1 MLTRGRKKVAGEG
14 RREGRKERDKLERT
28 TNLLSSLSRP
38 SKVDLSV
45 PRHDESRD
53 STLSSTLILPRL
65 ALRQS
70 CSIGLQV
77 LQLAFLSFRTDDN
90 CLFSFRFFFSSPI
103 RSSLSLSFSFSSYPS
118 LPLFLPLYSLRD
130 KKKTCFPIL
139 NDEFLNRCL
148 SHIISR
154 LSNERIYFLTIMHI
168 SARKER
174 SDKTFAQSIRTL
186 LKHSGRVRGWIE
198 LYFALENSYFRQLS
212 VDRVFE
218 PFINRNYVNYRPT
231 SHARV

>member
-1 MLTRGRKKVAGEG
+1 MSLTRGRKKVADDGEG

-90 CLFSFRFFFSSPI
+90 CLFSFRLFFPLLF
-103 RSSLSLSFSFSSYPS
+103 PS
-118 LPLFLPLYSLRD
+118 LLFLLLYLLRD
-130 KKKTCFPIL
+130 RKKKTHSQWIFIRVSL
-139 NDEFLNRCL
+139 L
-148 SHIISR
+148 S
-154 LSNERIYFLTIMHI
+154 LVY
-168 SARKER
+168 
-174 SDKTFAQSIRTL
+174 
-186 LKHSGRVRGWIE
+186 
-198 LYFALENSYFRQLS
+198 
-212 VDRVFE
+212 
-218 PFINRNYVNYRPT
+218 PT
-231 SHARV
+231 SIGYIF

>member
-1 MLTRGRKKVAGEG
+1 MSLTRGRKKVADDGEG

-90 CLFSFRFFFSSPI
+90 CLFSFRLFFPLLF
-103 RSSLSLSFSFSSYPS
+103 PS
-118 LPLFLPLYSLRD
+118 LLFLLLYLLRD
-130 KKKTCFPIL
+130 TKKKNAFPMNFYSRLI
-139 NDEFLNRCL
+139 
-148 SHIISR
+148 IISR
-154 LSNERIYFLTIMHI
+154 LSNEYRIYFLTIMYI
-168 SARKER
+168 CAKGA
-174 SDKTFAQSIRTL
+174 DKTFVQSIRTL
-186 LKHSGRVRGWIE
+186 LKQRTVRGPSCILHLRIPIFDNYPWI
-198 LYFALENSYFRQLS
+198 AFRAVYKSQLC
-212 VDRVFE
+212 
-218 PFINRNYVNYRPT
+218 
-231 SHARV
+231 

>member
-1 MLTRGRKKVAGEG
+1 MSLTRGRKKVADDGEG

-90 CLFSFRFFFSSPI
+90 CLFSFRLFFPLLFP
-103 RSSLSLSFSFSSYPS
+103 SLLFLLLYLLRDRKKKRTPNEFLFASHYYLSF
-118 LPLFLPLYSLRD
+118 
-130 KKKTCFPIL
+130 I
-139 NDEFLNRCL
+139 
-148 SHIISR
+148 
-154 LSNERIYFLTIMHI
+154 
-168 SARKER
+168 
-174 SDKTFAQSIRTL
+174 Q
-186 LKHSGRVRGWIE
+186 RV
-198 LYFALENSYFRQLS
+198 
-212 VDRVFE
+212 
-218 PFINRNYVNYRPT
+218 
-231 SHARV
+231 

>member
-1 MLTRGRKKVAGEG
+1 MSLTRGRKKVADDGEG
-14 RREGRKERDKLERT
+14 RKEGRKERDKLERT

-90 CLFSFRFFFSSPI
+90 CLFSFRLFFPLLFP
-103 RSSLSLSFSFSSYPS
+103 SLLFLLLYLLRDRKKKRIPNEFLFASHYYLSF
-118 LPLFLPLYSLRD
+118 
-130 KKKTCFPIL
+130 I
-139 NDEFLNRCL
+139 
-148 SHIISR
+148 
-154 LSNERIYFLTIMHI
+154 
-168 SARKER
+168 
-174 SDKTFAQSIRTL
+174 Q
-186 LKHSGRVRGWIE
+186 RV
-198 LYFALENSYFRQLS
+198 
-212 VDRVFE
+212 
-218 PFINRNYVNYRPT
+218 
-231 SHARV
+231 

>member
-1 MLTRGRKKVAGEG
+1 MSLTRGRKKVADDGEG

-90 CLFSFRFFFSSPI
+90 CLFSFRLFFPLLF
-103 RSSLSLSFSFSSYPS
+103 PS
-118 LPLFLPLYSLRD
+118 LLFLLLYLFRD
-130 KKKTCFPIL
+130 RKKKTHSQWIFIRVSL
-139 NDEFLNRCL
+139 L
-148 SHIISR
+148 S
-154 LSNERIYFLTIMHI
+154 LVY
-168 SARKER
+168 
-174 SDKTFAQSIRTL
+174 
-186 LKHSGRVRGWIE
+186 
-198 LYFALENSYFRQLS
+198 
-212 VDRVFE
+212 
-218 PFINRNYVNYRPT
+218 PT
-231 SHARV
+231 SIGYIF

>member
-1 MLTRGRKKVAGEG
+1 MSLTRGRKKVADDGEG

-90 CLFSFRFFFSSPI
+90 CLFSFRLFFPLLF
-103 RSSLSLSFSFSSYPS
+103 PS
-118 LPLFLPLYSLRD
+118 LLFLL
-130 KKKTCFPIL
+130 
-139 NDEFLNRCL
+139 
-148 SHIISR
+148 
-154 LSNERIYFLTIMHI
+154 
-168 SARKER
+168 
-174 SDKTFAQSIRTL
+174 
-186 LKHSGRVRGWIE
+186 
-198 LYFALENSYFRQLS
+198 
-212 VDRVFE
+212 
-218 PFINRNYVNYRPT
+218 
-231 SHARV
+231 

>member
-1 MLTRGRKKVAGEG
+1 MSLTRGRKKVADDGEG

-90 CLFSFRFFFSSPI
+90 CLFSFRLFFPLLF
-103 RSSLSLSFSFSSYPS
+103 PS
-118 LPLFLPLYSLRD
+118 LLFLLLYLLRD
-130 KKKTCFPIL
+130 RKK
-139 NDEFLNRCL
+139 
-148 SHIISR
+148 
-154 LSNERIYFLTIMHI
+154 
-168 SARKER
+168 
-174 SDKTFAQSIRTL
+174 RT
-186 LKHSGRVRGWIE
+186 HS
-198 LYFALENSYFRQLS
+198 Q
-212 VDRVFE
+212 
-218 PFINRNYVNYRPT
+218 
-231 SHARV
+231 

>member
-1 MLTRGRKKVAGEG
+1 MEDESYTLVASDKISTVMLTRGRKKVAGEG
-14 RREGRKERDKLERT
+14 RREGRKERDKLVRT

-90 CLFSFRFFFSSPI
+90 CLFSFRFFFSSKL
-103 RSSLSLSFSFSSYPS
+103 SLSLSFSFSSYPS

-212 VDRVFE
+212 VDRVS
-218 PFINRNYVNYRPT
+218 
-231 SHARV
+231 SHL

>member
-1 MLTRGRKKVAGEG
+1 MRTEVHRSLWTIVEDESYTLVASDKISTVMLTRGRKKVAGEG
-14 RREGRKERDKLERT
+14 RREGRKERDKLVRT

-103 RSSLSLSFSFSSYPS
+103 RSSLSLS
-118 LPLFLPLYSLRD
+118 LFLSPRAY
-130 KKKTCFPIL
+130 
-139 NDEFLNRCL
+139 
-148 SHIISR
+148 
-154 LSNERIYFLTIMHI
+154 
-168 SARKER
+168 
-174 SDKTFAQSIRTL
+174 
-186 LKHSGRVRGWIE
+186 
-198 LYFALENSYFRQLS
+198 LYFYLYTRFETRKK
-212 VDRVFE
+212 RVFQ
-218 PFINRNYVNYRPT
+218 
-231 SHARV
+231 S

>member
-1 MLTRGRKKVAGEG
+1 MSLTRGRKKVADDGEG

-90 CLFSFRFFFSSPI
+90 CLFSFRLFFPLLFPSLLFLLLYLLRDRKKI
-103 RSSLSLSFSFSSYPS
+103 RSPNEFLFASHYYLSF
-118 LPLFLPLYSLRD
+118 
-130 KKKTCFPIL
+130 I
-139 NDEFLNRCL
+139 
-148 SHIISR
+148 
-154 LSNERIYFLTIMHI
+154 
-168 SARKER
+168 
-174 SDKTFAQSIRTL
+174 Q
-186 LKHSGRVRGWIE
+186 RV
-198 LYFALENSYFRQLS
+198 
-212 VDRVFE
+212 
-218 PFINRNYVNYRPT
+218 
-231 SHARV
+231 

>member
-1 MLTRGRKKVAGEG
+1 MRAEVQVHRSLWTIVEDESYTLVASDKISTVMLTRGRKKVAGEG

-90 CLFSFRFFFSSPI
+90 CLFSFRFFFL
-103 RSSLSLSFSFSSYPS
+103 RSSLSLS
-118 LPLFLPLYSLRD
+118 LFLSPPTRAY
-130 KKKTCFPIL
+130 
-139 NDEFLNRCL
+139 
-148 SHIISR
+148 
-154 LSNERIYFLTIMHI
+154 
-168 SARKER
+168 
-174 SDKTFAQSIRTL
+174 
-186 LKHSGRVRGWIE
+186 
-198 LYFALENSYFRQLS
+198 LYFYLYTRFETRKK
-212 VDRVFE
+212 RVFQ
-218 PFINRNYVNYRPT
+218 
-231 SHARV
+231 S

>member
-1 MLTRGRKKVAGEG
+1 MSLTRGRKKVADDGEG

-90 CLFSFRFFFSSPI
+90 CLFSFRLFFPLLFPSLLFLLLYLLRDRKKI
-103 RSSLSLSFSFSSYPS
+103 RIPNEFLFASHYYLSF
-118 LPLFLPLYSLRD
+118 
-130 KKKTCFPIL
+130 I
-139 NDEFLNRCL
+139 
-148 SHIISR
+148 
-154 LSNERIYFLTIMHI
+154 
-168 SARKER
+168 
-174 SDKTFAQSIRTL
+174 Q
-186 LKHSGRVRGWIE
+186 RV
-198 LYFALENSYFRQLS
+198 
-212 VDRVFE
+212 
-218 PFINRNYVNYRPT
+218 
-231 SHARV
+231 

>member
-1 MLTRGRKKVAGEG
+1 MSLTRGRKKVAGEG

-90 CLFSFRFFFSSPI
+90 CLFSFRLFFPLLF
-103 RSSLSLSFSFSSYPS
+103 PS
-118 LPLFLPLYSLRD
+118 LLFLLLYLLRD
-130 KKKTCFPIL
+130 RKKKTHSQWIFIRVSL
-139 NDEFLNRCL
+139 L
-148 SHIISR
+148 S
-154 LSNERIYFLTIMHI
+154 LVY
-168 SARKER
+168 
-174 SDKTFAQSIRTL
+174 
-186 LKHSGRVRGWIE
+186 
-198 LYFALENSYFRQLS
+198 
-212 VDRVFE
+212 
-218 PFINRNYVNYRPT
+218 PT
-231 SHARV
+231 SIGYIF

>member
-1 MLTRGRKKVAGEG
+1 MRSLIVKMRAEVQVHRSLWTIVEDESYTLVASDKISTVMLTRGRKKVAGEG

-103 RSSLSLSFSFSSYPS
+103 RSSLSLS
-118 LPLFLPLYSLRD
+118 LFLSPPTRAY
-130 KKKTCFPIL
+130 
-139 NDEFLNRCL
+139 
-148 SHIISR
+148 
-154 LSNERIYFLTIMHI
+154 
-168 SARKER
+168 
-174 SDKTFAQSIRTL
+174 
-186 LKHSGRVRGWIE
+186 
-198 LYFALENSYFRQLS
+198 LYFYLYTRFETRKK
-212 VDRVFE
+212 RVFQ
-218 PFINRNYVNYRPT
+218 
-231 SHARV
+231 S

>member
-1 MLTRGRKKVAGEG
+1 MSLTRGRKKVADDGEG

-90 CLFSFRFFFSSPI
+90 CLFSFRLFFPLLF
-103 RSSLSLSFSFSSYPS
+103 PS
-118 LPLFLPLYSLRD
+118 LLFLLLYLLRD
-130 KKKTCFPIL
+130 RKKKT
-139 NDEFLNRCL
+139 
-148 SHIISR
+148 
-154 LSNERIYFLTIMHI
+154 
-168 SARKER
+168 
-174 SDKTFAQSIRTL
+174 
-186 LKHSGRVRGWIE
+186 HS
-198 LYFALENSYFRQLS
+198 Q
-212 VDRVFE
+212 
-218 PFINRNYVNYRPT
+218 
-231 SHARV
+231 